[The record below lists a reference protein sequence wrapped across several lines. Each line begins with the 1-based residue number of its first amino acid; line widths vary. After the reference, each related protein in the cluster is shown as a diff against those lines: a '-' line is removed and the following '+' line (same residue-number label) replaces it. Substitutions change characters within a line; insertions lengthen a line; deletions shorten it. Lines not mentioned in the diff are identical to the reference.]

1 MPVRILAMYDQT
13 RHVIFE
19 KRKKIKSFEIIALK
33 WGVELP
39 KAPRSLDK
47 TKTMPEWK
55 VTLAV
60 ADWWFRI
67 ETIKQRSK
75 YPWGLLYTD
84 RCFFGGRVQ
93 DFAGCNICKYF
104 AGFFW
109 EKRVRQLKHGKIS
122 CLKRVGKMWF
132 FSGVAFSPQGPKQSS
147 TLKAGW
153 PSKMGKGFNWS
164 SGMESTKLRSWR
176 GLWLCWGGE

>member
-1 MPVRILAMYDQT
+1 M
-13 RHVIFE
+13 
-19 KRKKIKSFEIIALK
+19 
-33 WGVELP
+33 GVELP
-39 KAPRSLDK
+39 KAQRSLDK
-47 TKTMPEWK
+47 AKTMPEWK

-75 YPWGLLYTD
+75 CPWGLLYTD

-93 DFAGCNICKYF
+93 DFAGCNIGSILLDIFLKKKSTIETWQDF
-104 AGFFW
+104 VS
-109 EKRVRQLKHGKIS
+109 EKGRQNVK
-122 CLKRVGKMWF
+122 F

-153 PSKMGKGFNWS
+153 PSKVGKGFNWS

-176 GLWLCWGGE
+176 GRWLCWGGEWNWG